1 MTVQVIGA
9 GVGRTGTY
17 SLKLA
22 LNQLGFGPCHHMEE
36 VLFNMPSQVPLWSA
50 AVEGRA
56 DWDAIYRG
64 YSSAVDWPTAGFF
77 RELNEAYPEAKFI
90 LTLRS
95 PESWAAS
102 FSETIYKLLGETSNA
117 PEEMRAWLAM
127 ASRVVEKTGF
137 PPGLDLEGLKRAF
150 IAHEKAVKAAI
161 PASRLLIFQV
171 KDGWGPLCE
180 FLESAVPSEP
190 FPRTNDRGEFWD
202 RVAGKT

>member
-1 MTVQVIGA
+1 MTVKIIGA

-36 VLFNMPSQVPLWSA
+36 VLFNLPSQVPLWSA

-56 DWDAIYRG
+56 DWDAIYQG

-77 RELNEAYPEAKFI
+77 RELHAAYPEAKVI

-95 PESWAAS
+95 PDTWAAS
-102 FSETIYKLLGETSNA
+102 FSETIYKLLGKKEDA
-117 PEEMRAWLAM
+117 PEEMRAWLDM
-127 ASRVVEKTGF
+127 AAKVIEKTGF
-137 PPGLDLEGLKRAF
+137 PSGLDLEGLKKAF
-150 IAHEKAVKAAI
+150 LAHEEAVRAAI
-161 PASRLLIFQV
+161 PERQLLVFQV
-171 KDGWGPLCE
+171 KDGWAPLCE
-180 FLESAVPSEP
+180 FLESPVPSEA

-202 RVAGKT
+202 RVAGVK